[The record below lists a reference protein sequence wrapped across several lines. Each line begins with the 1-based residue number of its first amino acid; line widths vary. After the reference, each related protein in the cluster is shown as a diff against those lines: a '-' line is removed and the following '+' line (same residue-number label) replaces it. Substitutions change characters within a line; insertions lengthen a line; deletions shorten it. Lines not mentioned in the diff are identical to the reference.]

1 MTDVNGSGDAVD
13 GAPLTAA
20 SLSAVVENQDSN
32 CKPNFSVPDLPN
44 PVPTDTFGSGSA
56 MYG

>member
-1 MTDVNGSGDAVD
+1 MTDVNESGDAVD
-13 GAPLTAA
+13 GVRLTPA
-20 SLSAVVENQDSN
+20 SLSAGVENQDSN

-56 MYG
+56 MSG